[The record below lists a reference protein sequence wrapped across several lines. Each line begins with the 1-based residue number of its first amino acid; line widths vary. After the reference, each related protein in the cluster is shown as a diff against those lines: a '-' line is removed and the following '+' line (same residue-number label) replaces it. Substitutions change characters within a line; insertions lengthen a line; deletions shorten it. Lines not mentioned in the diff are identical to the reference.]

1 MAKAMWRS
9 VLAVLQALVTLY
21 VRRLVLS
28 ERRERAAE
36 IEQALAV
43 PV

>member
-1 MAKAMWRS
+1 
-9 VLAVLQALVTLY
+9 
-21 VRRLVLS
+21 VRRRVLS